1 MRPPRA
7 SRPHI
12 KPPVPPGPPTRE
24 RRHPTTAPPPNA
36 RGVRM
41 RACMGCA
48 NYCSAAR
55 RMAPAQ
61 VTWPKKPHAQ
71 RLARAPLP
79 CLNSTTISRQ
89 PGRRRSFAD
98 TTHAGAQPQLYQH
111 ALRIPCSDFV
121 SKVYCFALS
130 VSSLLRVDLRRGT
143 PLLFTTVNDTLNARS
158 SVELNTTC
166 SSELAGASSNVRF
179 SGSSASRGS
188 LHVCSH
194 HCIHACCISW
204 SQVHIRQ
211 V

>member
-1 MRPPRA
+1 M
-7 SRPHI
+7 I
-12 KPPVPPGPPTRE
+12 LNKP
-24 RRHPTTAPPPNA
+24 A
-36 RGVRM
+36 RGVSPVSPKRTAAVL
-41 RACMGCA
+41 RRGGFRGAEPPGDFYPGC
-48 NYCSAAR
+48 CGQ
-55 RMAPAQ
+55 APAH
-61 VTWPKKPHAQ
+61 VGGYKKPESQ

-79 CLNSTTISRQ
+79 CLNSTTAGE
-89 PGRRRSFAD
+89 PGRRRAFAD

-179 SGSSASRGS
+179 SGSSASRDS

-194 HCIHACCISW
+194 HCIHACCISLL
-204 SQVHIRQ
+204 SIGHRCTSGRCDT
-211 V
+211 